1 MPAFNQLFKPKQTIK
16 RFIAILPE
24 RSRDVIV
31 SRYGLDSGKRMTL
44 EAIGSRYGI
53 TRERVRQIESHALG
67 NIRKSDIFEKE
78 QEAFSELM
86 RHIDNYGGVV
96 EESAF
101 LSHVSPDESVRNH
114 TLLLLILGDNF
125 KKKKE
130 DDNFWHRWHIDDK
143 LSDAVHGALSDIADS
158 LSPEDLL
165 SEDDITNTLAR
176 RLKNI
181 NQKYHNREIFKR
193 WLALSK
199 KLGSNPLGEWGLASS
214 NNVNIKGMR
223 DYAFLVVRQQG
234 SPMHFK
240 EVAGKI
246 GELFSKPAHVATCH
260 NELIKD
266 KRFILVGRGLYALA
280 EWGYMTGVVKDVI
293 RKIMEKNGPLTK
305 EEVVSKVMKE
315 RYVKENTIL
324 VNLQNNSYFKK
335 LKDGRYSLA

>member
-1 MPAFNQLFKPKQTIK
+1 MPATNQLFKPKQTVK

-31 SRYGLDSGKRMTL
+31 SRYGLDNGKRMTL
-44 EAIGSRYGI
+44 EAIGSRYSI
-53 TRERVRQIESHALG
+53 TRERVRQIESHAIS
-67 NIRKSDIFEKE
+67 NIRKSDVFEKE
-78 QEAFSELM
+78 QDAFLELM
-86 RHIDNYGGVV
+86 KHVDDFGGVV
-96 EESAF
+96 KESDF
-101 LSHVSPDESVRNH
+101 LSHISPEEGVRNH
-114 TLLLLILGDNF
+114 ILLLLILGDNF

-130 DDNFWHRWHIDDK
+130 DDDFWHRWHIDDK
-143 LSDAVHGALSDIADS
+143 LSEAVHGALSDIADE

-165 SEDDITNTLAR
+165 SEEDIANALAR

-181 NQKYHNREIFKR
+181 NQKYHDREIFKR

-199 KLGSNPLGEWGLASS
+199 KLSSNPLGEWGLASS
-214 NNVNIKGMR
+214 NNVKIKGMR

-246 GELFSKPAHVATCH
+246 GELFGKPAHVATCH

-266 KRFILVGRGLYALA
+266 RRFILVGRGLYALA
-280 EWGYMTGVVKDVI
+280 DWGYMTGVVKDVI
-293 RKIMEKNGPLTK
+293 KKILEKSGPLTK
-305 EEVVSKVMKE
+305 EEIVSKVMKE

-324 VNLQNNSYFKK
+324 VNLQNGSYFKK

>member
-1 MPAFNQLFKPKQTIK
+1 MAINQSFKPKQAVK
-16 RFIAILPE
+16 RFIAVLPE
-24 RSRDVIV
+24 RSRDVLI
-31 SRYGLDSGKRMTL
+31 SRYGLGTGKRMTL

-53 TRERVRQIESHALG
+53 TRERVRQIESHALS
-67 NIRKSDIFEKE
+67 NIRKSDVFEKE
-78 QEAFSELM
+78 QEAFLELM
-86 RHIDNYGGVV
+86 RHVDDYGGVV

-101 LSHVSPDESVRNH
+101 LSHISPDESLQNH
-114 TLLLLILGDNF
+114 VLLLLILGDDF

-130 DDNFWHRWHIDDK
+130 DDDFWHRWHIDEK
-143 LSDAVHGALSDIADS
+143 LSDAVHGALAEIAGS
-158 LSPEDLL
+158 LSPEDLF
-165 SEDDITNTLAR
+165 SEEEITNALSR

-181 NQKYHNREIFKR
+181 NQKYHDREIFKR
-193 WLALSK
+193 WLSLSK
-199 KLGSNPLGEWGLASS
+199 KLSSNPLGEWGLSNS
-214 NNVNIKGMR
+214 NNVRTKGMR

-246 GELFSKPAHVATCH
+246 SELFDKPAHVAPCH

-293 RKIMEKNGPLTK
+293 RKILEKSGPLSK

-335 LKDGRYSLA
+335 LKDGRYSIA